1 MTPMAWSI
9 GSKLSIGETTRTEN
23 TTTPKPI
30 FKILQKKWPPVP
42 GLSSR
47 VETAGW
53 KIVRRP
59 GFEVGTG
66 SHEISAGRE
75 AFCGKATD
83 ALGTSAGKNKQ
94 TETFASERDHG

>member
-59 GFEVGTG
+59 GFEV
-66 SHEISAGRE
+66 A
-75 AFCGKATD
+75 
-83 ALGTSAGKNKQ
+83 GTSAQ
-94 TETFASERDHG
+94 ELPRTRTAHASSEHHVLPLAFVTSVCSF